1 MEDNHQRQQHPPK
14 FNPVGDCS
22 TQIFTLNQTAHHHYC
37 NQQPPQP
44 YIIPQLQQNGLSARQ
59 GFIQFQQP
67 HFQSLLNPQRRV
79 QDQQQQQGVLT
90 QENVGSN
97 AAAGRNIS
105 PSVPVTVPSC
115 FSLTFKA
122 DLNEN
127 IGKNGGLSGAGDGG
141 GGGGEDGLL
150 RGSEHYHVL
159 DTRRGEGGLASPH
172 YCWQNQGDSA
182 IRQPFW

>member
-1 MEDNHQRQQHPPK
+1 M
-14 FNPVGDCS
+14 
-22 TQIFTLNQTAHHHYC
+22 
-37 NQQPPQP
+37 
-44 YIIPQLQQNGLSARQ
+44 
-59 GFIQFQQP
+59 
-67 HFQSLLNPQRRV
+67 
-79 QDQQQQQGVLT
+79 QDQQQQGVLT

-105 PSVPVTVPSC
+105 PSVPSC

-127 IGKNGGLSGAGDGG
+127 IGKNGGLSGAS

-150 RGSEHYHVL
+150 RGSEYYHVP
-159 DTRRGEGGLASPH
+159 DTRRGEGGLSSPH